1 MEVSDTSLRY
11 DLNTKLPHFA
21 SALIPEYWIQD
32 VNADVVH
39 VFRAPQGKA
48 YKTSMQLNRGNSIM
62 PLAFPDIRF
71 SMDDLLGPAL
81 KESTL

>member
-11 DLNTKLPHFA
+11 DLKTKLPHFA
-21 SALIPEYWIQD
+21 AALIPEVWIQD

-39 VFRAPQGKA
+39 VFQAPWGEA
-48 YKTSMQLNRGNSIM
+48 YNTSMQLKRGDSIT

-71 SMDDLLGPAL
+71 SMDDLLGPAAR
-81 KESTL
+81 ESTL